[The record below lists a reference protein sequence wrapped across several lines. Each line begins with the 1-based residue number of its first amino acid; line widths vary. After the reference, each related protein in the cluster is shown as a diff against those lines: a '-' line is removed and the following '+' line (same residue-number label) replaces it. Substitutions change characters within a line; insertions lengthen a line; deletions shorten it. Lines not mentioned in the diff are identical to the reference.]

1 MLQAVKRPVKDWVR
15 EKFHRIF
22 YNSKIWKEVHWLGVP
37 VLKCPFDLWTYQQI
51 LWETRPT
58 LIVECGTNRGG
69 SAFFFATLFDLMQDG
84 RVITIDVND
93 MKPPAHPRVKY
104 ILGSSAD
111 PKVRDLIKA
120 EGVGVPARA
129 IVREP
134 ALLDERQVAGGAVD
148 PAVDQHHA
156 EQDQATQRVGAH
168 HIGGPMRAFPEPG
181 HADKREDGDGDEA
194 DREADGRGLDAAGH
208 FRPQDNRLIGPQ
220 AADGR
225 QPAREG
231 DFLDGGNGH
240 PGRGGG
246 SGFGNGLG
254 GRGGRR
260 QPARHKNA
268 ERGPRGQ
275 PCRDGGQQ
283 YCFFHA
289 RMWRCCGAGRAYPTR
304 TTPQELD

>member
-120 EGVGVPARA
+120 EMRPNERVMVS
-129 IVREP
+129 
-134 ALLDERQVAGGAVD
+134 LDSD
-148 PAVDQHHA
+148 HSTQHVLK
-156 EQDQATQRVGAH
+156 E
-168 HIGGPMRAFPEPG
+168 
-181 HADKREDGDGDEA
+181 
-194 DREADGRGLDAAGH
+194 LDAFSSLVTPGCYLVVE
-208 FRPQDNRLIGPQ
+208 DTNV
-220 AADGR
+220 
-225 QPAREG
+225 
-231 DFLDGGNGH
+231 NGH
-240 PGRGGG
+240 PVVPEHG
-246 SGFGNGLG
+246 SGPWEAVEQWLPQHPEFEQDFARERFGFSFNTHGWLRRRSNG
-254 GRGGRR
+254 
-260 QPARHKNA
+260 K
-268 ERGPRGQ
+268 
-275 PCRDGGQQ
+275 
-283 YCFFHA
+283 
-289 RMWRCCGAGRAYPTR
+289 
-304 TTPQELD
+304 